1 MPVPRNAQSPSPVRF
16 QPFINN
22 NLQIVRLAARLR
34 QAGEPGV
41 RGSLRGVRDCY
52 EGDGAVGAGGFA
64 EVEEGFLREG
74 AAAVAEE
81 GDDGGGGGGEGD
93 SGG

>member
-1 MPVPRNAQSPSPVRF
+1 MPKTRHPQPPSTIHF
-16 QPFINN
+16 PFLIDND
-22 NLQIVRLAARLR
+22 LQIVRLAARLR

-41 RGSLRGVRDCY
+41 RGGLGGVRDRD

-64 EVEEGFLREG
+64 QVEEGFFGEG

-81 GDDGGGGGGEGD
+81 GDDEGGGGELD
-93 SGG
+93 FGG